1 MLIKTKFEQAPSIKP
16 MFNIGCLMDIPTGYY
31 VQGRHGESLLVG
43 GLGMLTGVV
52 GIGNSFKSTIMHY
65 MVLSAINK
73 ILPVHET
80 SLTTYDTEINIHEER
95 LKKFAERFENISSRD
110 IFNSGVWTISDK
122 TNYYANKWYE
132 VLKDFLKEKRSH
144 SKEYMLVSPFLD
156 RDGITLIK
164 MLLPTFSEID
174 SFSEFETEDIAKIQD
189 DNELGDSGGLTIH
202 MRQGL
207 SKTRF
212 LMDIPTLAGQ
222 SNHFFL
228 LSAHIGKEMQ
238 IASGPFAPPPAKKLQ
253 TLKHGD
259 KIKGVTDKFFFL
271 MSNCWQSFNTSILVN
286 QNTKGPEYPIS
297 SNEQQS
303 GDNDLNVVSLRQLRS
318 KSGPSGITLDI
329 IVSQIEGVLPTLT
342 EFHYIKSMDRFGIGG
357 TLQNFNLDLY
367 PEVKLTRPTVRSK
380 IDSDPLLRRAINIT
394 SELCQI
400 KNIWKNTDSSLICTP
415 AELYNDLKNQG
426 YDWNTL
432 LNTRGYWMFNN
443 DEQSVHY
450 LSTMDLLNMRA
461 GKYKPYWL
469 K

>member
-271 MSNCWQSFNTSILVN
+271 MSNCWQSFNTSILIN

-443 DEQSVHY
+443 DEQPVHY

>member
-110 IFNSGVWTISDK
+110 IFNSGIWTISDK

-271 MSNCWQSFNTSILVN
+271 MSNCWQSFNTSILIN

-443 DEQSVHY
+443 DEQPVHY